1 VRLEGRKKLGYFP
14 LPEEH
19 GPRICARLSFPEQLT
34 YALDPCAGTGA
45 ALQAITSNSGAE
57 LYAIELDAN
66 RADAAKHAGLHVIHG
81 NVFDVRARV
90 ERLSLL
96 YLNPPYDFEIGPLD
110 NKRMERLFLQH
121 TYAWLKPKGVLVMVI
136 PGKALLNLLDT
147 LATRFKDVRV
157 YRMDGDESR
166 KYDQYAVFGVRHNN
180 TGRDADAINRSIRQE
195 MLDRASLPAL
205 TDFTDAIYQVPA
217 AGDEVVLSYTGI
229 PLDEVE
235 DKLSQSVAWR
245 HAVPLLLPREEV
257 AGGRPITPLH
267 GGHVGLLATA
277 GMLNGVFGTDE
288 QKHIARWRP
297 VKHTTTIT
305 EVENGVKIVRTKER
319 FSNELALVFATG
331 QTLILNES
339 KKEEE
344 AVPVD
349 PGQSFEMTEEP
360 TPNSAVANLEQAV
373 VEQDFRLGKVAMSDA
388 VIEFAERTDCDLHSY
403 LERHS
408 QGDWG
413 EELSYFDRRRNDE
426 AVNSGDG
433 RILSCYTVPE
443 SPEGKLWIITE
454 ANRLVTTIC
463 FPSEQ

>member
-1 VRLEGRKKLGYFP
+1 MRLEGRKKLGYFP
-14 LPEEH
+14 LPIEH
-19 GPRICARLSFPEQLT
+19 GPRIRARLSFPEQLT

-66 RADAAKHAGLHVIHG
+66 RAESAKTAGLRVIHG

-147 LATRFKDVRV
+147 LATRFKDIRV

-195 MLDRASLPAL
+195 MSDRASLLAL
-205 TDFTDAIYQVPA
+205 TDFTDALYQVPA

-319 FSNELALVFATG
+319 FSNELALVFTTG

-373 VEQDFRLGKVAMSDA
+373 VEQDFRLGKVTMSDA
-388 VIEFAERTDCDLHSY
+388 VQEFAERFDCDLFSY
-403 LERHS
+403 LARHS

-433 RILSCYTVPE
+433 RILSAYTVPE

-454 ANRLVTTIC
+454 ANRLVTIIC

>member
-1 VRLEGRKKLGYFP
+1 
-14 LPEEH
+14 
-19 GPRICARLSFPEQLT
+19 
-34 YALDPCAGTGA
+34 
-45 ALQAITSNSGAE
+45 
-57 LYAIELDAN
+57 
-66 RADAAKHAGLHVIHG
+66 
-81 NVFDVRARV
+81 
-90 ERLSLL
+90 
-96 YLNPPYDFEIGPLD
+96 
-110 NKRMERLFLQH
+110 MERLFLQH

-136 PGKALLNLLDT
+136 PGKALLNLLET

-319 FSNELALVFATG
+319 FSNELALVFTTG

-349 PGQSFEMTEEP
+349 PGKSFEMTEEP

-373 VEQDFRLGKVAMSDA
+373 IEQDFRLGKVTMSDA
-388 VIEFAERTDCDLHSY
+388 VQEFAERFDCDLYSY
-403 LERHS
+403 WCATHKATGARNCRTLTAA
-408 QGDWG
+408 GMT
-413 EELSYFDRRRNDE
+413 RRSIPAMAEFSPPTRFQK
-426 AVNSGDG
+426 APRGNSGSSLR
-433 RILSCYTVPE
+433 RIVWS
-443 SPEGKLWIITE
+443 
-454 ANRLVTTIC
+454 R
-463 FPSEQ
+463 PSASHQSNSR